1 MKGASITDKIDVST
15 AVDSSQVAS
24 PVKTV
29 DATSP
34 TVVVSTPRYF
44 THPDVIVF
52 VKESEGSKTI
62 GTVLGLVAVESS
74 DPVNFI
80 LKKIQR
86 VVRFSVPIQ
95 LSEQEK
101 RNSRVE
107 RFYKKEVE
115 EVMVETDELNKQI
128 NALIALRIKV
138 DNPAVVGGGIDVVNL
153 ADK

>member
-1 MKGASITDKIDVST
+1 M
-15 AVDSSQVAS
+15 
-24 PVKTV
+24 KTV
-29 DATSP
+29 DAASP
-34 TVVVSTPRYF
+34 TVVVF
-44 THPDVIVF
+44 THPDIIVF

-101 RNSRVE
+101 RNSSVE
-107 RFYKKEVE
+107 RSLRRCSVLFNQLWEVHD
-115 EVMVETDELNKQI
+115 VLNY
-128 NALIALRIKV
+128 AWSHGA
-138 DNPAVVGGGIDVVNL
+138 
-153 ADK
+153 